1 MTGFSRSPRILKA
14 GLVLMNRETEAIERA
29 IVMQYNPDT
38 LSRSLAARSA
48 GDDSDPLEAHRLS
61 GPPVETIN
69 LEAVLDAT
77 DRLDE
82 GDETVSDLG
91 VSADIAALE
100 TVIYPASGQLT
111 AQDELARRGSIEIL
125 PVATPLTLFVWGA
138 RRILPV
144 RITDLSVTEEAF
156 DAQLNPIRARLTLGL
171 RVLTVNDVPFAS
183 LGGGLSFVNHQ
194 LKERLSAQ
202 ASGRALSALGIG
214 GALG

>member
-1 MTGFSRSPRILKA
+1 MTGPTRSPRILKA

-38 LSRSLAARSA
+38 LTRSLSSRSS
-48 GDDSDPLEAHRLS
+48 GDDGDPLEAHRLS

-77 DRLDE
+77 DALDE
-82 GDETVSDLG
+82 NDPVAADLG
-91 VSADIAALE
+91 IAADIAALE
-100 TVIYPASGQLT
+100 TVIYPASAQLT
-111 AQDELARRGSIEIL
+111 AQDTLAARGAIEIL
-125 PVATPLTLFVWGA
+125 PVTTPLVLFVWGA

-144 RITDLSVTEEAF
+144 RIADLSVTEEAF
-156 DAQLNPIRARLTLGL
+156 DRQLNPIRARLSLGL
-171 RVLTVNDVPFAS
+171 RVLTVNDLAYGS

-202 ASGRALSALGIG
+202 ATGRAFSALGIG
-214 GALG
+214 EALG